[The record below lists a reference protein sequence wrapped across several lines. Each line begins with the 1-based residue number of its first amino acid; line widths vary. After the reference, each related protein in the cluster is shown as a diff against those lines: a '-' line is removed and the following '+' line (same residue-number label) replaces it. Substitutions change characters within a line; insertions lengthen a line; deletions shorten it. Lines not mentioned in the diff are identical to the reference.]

1 VREKAMPLCLI
12 PKIPH
17 TLREC
22 IHHYC
27 LGKDPEIPQK
37 ERLEIVIQGISEFY
51 LKIYKNSK
59 AIVNLRIRDMV
70 LD

>member
-17 TLREC
+17 TLREGV
-22 IHHYC
+22 HHYC

-37 ERLEIVIQGISEFY
+37 KRLERVIQGISEFY
-51 LKIYKNSK
+51 LKICKNSR
-59 AIVNLRIRDMV
+59 ATVNRRTRDLA